1 MADLNQYIKKSH
13 IKAVEKFAA
22 ELEEWRKETGE
33 DEATLFE
40 DACTSFTLSNP
51 RVMNG
56 CLCYHQ
62 DGVDYSENMVRF
74 DEETGEYWE
83 EDMMDSIMDYLK
95 FWRACIRR
103 AKRYWSMDVDKLDAI
118 QSGEQEDDEEED

>member
-40 DACTSFTLSNP
+40 DAYTSFTLSNP
-51 RVMNG
+51 KVMNG

-95 FWRACIRR
+95 FWRGCIRR

-118 QSGEQEDDEEED
+118 QNGDIDDDEEDE

>member
-33 DEATLFE
+33 DEATLYE
-40 DACTSFTLSNP
+40 DAYTSFTLSNP
-51 RVMNG
+51 RVVNG
-56 CLCYHQ
+56 SLCYHQ

-74 DEETGEYWE
+74 DEETIEYWE
-83 EDMMDSIMDYLK
+83 EDCLDSIMDYLK

-103 AKRYWSMDVDKLDAI
+103 AKRYWSMDTDKLDAI
-118 QSGEQEDDEEED
+118 QNGDIEDDEEDE